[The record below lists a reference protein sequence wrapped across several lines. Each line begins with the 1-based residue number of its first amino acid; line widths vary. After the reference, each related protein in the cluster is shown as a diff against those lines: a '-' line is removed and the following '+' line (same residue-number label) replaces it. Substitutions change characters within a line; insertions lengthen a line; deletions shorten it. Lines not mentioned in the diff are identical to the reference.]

1 MYNYKAGSTCGSR
14 REPGMGSSLS
24 GLCAS
29 GQNET
34 IYNECLAKK
43 MYSVSGRC
51 YLFLLVFLLH
61 PSWKPGIVR
70 SGHGTAVG
78 GKNLEMRSPQPLSKR
93 HFVNSTT
100 LVPTGFPRPPSDS
113 LALLPCSP
121 LTQIPP
127 ICACVSPTAPGA
139 VAPQL

>member
-1 MYNYKAGSTCGSR
+1 MERRTVTRGAAPAAAGEDRGRDLVRSV
-14 REPGMGSSLS
+14 
-24 GLCAS
+24 
-29 GQNET
+29 QNKT

-51 YLFLLVFLLH
+51 YLFLFVFLLH
-61 PSWKPGIVR
+61 LSWKPDIVR

-78 GKNLEMRSPQPLSKR
+78 GKNLEMRSPQLPSER
-93 HFVNSTT
+93 HFINSTT
-100 LVPTGFPRPPSDS
+100 LIPTGFPRPPSDS

-127 ICACVSPTAPGA
+127 ICACVSPTTPGT
-139 VAPQL
+139 VAPH

>member
-1 MYNYKAGSTCGSR
+1 MYSYKAGSTCGGR
-14 REPGMGSSLS
+14 RELGMGSSLS
-24 GLCAS
+24 GLCAA

-51 YLFLLVFLLH
+51 YLFLFVFLLH

-78 GKNLEMRSPQPLSKR
+78 GKNLEMRSPQPPLKR

-100 LVPTGFPRPPSDS
+100 LVPTAFPRPPSDS

-127 ICACVSPTAPGA
+127 APGA